1 MTRFFLR
8 LKKNAACHIHCVVSL
23 QVNTLETIKQTK
35 RRFRKEKKK
44 GYMTESIH
52 HNMQHTLHS

>member
-1 MTRFFLR
+1 MQHAIFV
-8 LKKNAACHIHCVVSL
+8 CL

-44 GYMTESIH
+44 KGYMTESIH

>member
-8 LKKNAACHIHCVVSL
+8 LKKMQHAIFVCL

-44 GYMTESIH
+44 KGYMTESIH

>member
-8 LKKNAACHIHCVVSL
+8 LKKMQYAIFVCL

>member
-8 LKKNAACHIHCVVSL
+8 LKKMQHAIFVCL

-44 GYMTESIH
+44 RLHDRE
-52 HNMQHTLHS
+52 HTPKHAAYTSFMN